1 MPEFTNTAHTAHF
14 DVASL
19 HLVKPEIDLSLAQ
32 VESVLSVFV
41 DDDQNTSGLVDAAET
56 MAQIHGILRLLNLF
70 GASELSG
77 AMAHSLKEIAANPSN
92 TREERLA
99 AIGEGLMVL
108 HRYLEFVLLR
118 ETLLPHLLLPITN
131 TLNQMAGLPLL
142 REGYFLTPHLNI
154 EQITPTG
161 TPAEALSQADQQPL
175 IQFLARMYRQG
186 LNAVL
191 ASRANA
197 DHYQLMQRA
206 GYEMA
211 RLASGGAS
219 ELYWQAASSALEQLE
234 LCRPLTASR
243 QRVLAAIE
251 RQLSQPAATPSVE
264 GLMDVLALGTCRDH
278 SAAETLRQQL
288 NLQAQIATDRTSSDL
303 ARFLFGP
310 NGEVIHTVNA
320 LIHTEISQIKHQIDG
335 LVRGE
340 PPEEGAVSISERMQI
355 LASIFD
361 MLNLGDAA
369 IQLRQQVSQESM
381 WIKGDNQ
388 DSLNALMDA
397 LMAAENAMTILD
409 KSYTSGAV
417 MLPLNNM
424 MISLHQ
430 LDEARATLVSESRGT
445 IGMAMRALL
454 SYIENEH
461 DALHLANVPVMLES
475 VSGAM
480 LFLEAPRGSQILLKA
495 AHYMQNRFTPDRTA
509 ASSEEMD
516 RLADALVCIDYYLES
531 IEVNK
536 PAGERPFSI
545 GEGSLAVLDMAA

>member
-1 MPEFTNTAHTAHF
+1 MPDFSSTAQTAHF

-41 DDDQNTSGLVDAAET
+41 DDDQNTSGLVDAAEA

-77 AMAHSLKEIAANPSN
+77 AMATSLKEIADHPSN
-92 TREERLA
+92 TKEDRLA

-118 ETLLPHLLLPITN
+118 ETPLPHLLLPITN
-131 TLNQMAGLPLL
+131 TLNQMAALPLL
-142 REGYFLTPHLNI
+142 REGHFLAPHLDRA
-154 EQITPTG
+154 QITPAG
-161 TPAEALSQADQQPL
+161 TTAAALHDAEQQPL
-175 IQFLARMYRQG
+175 IRFLARMYRQG

-191 ASRANA
+191 AGQATPDDYR
-197 DHYQLMQRA
+197 LIQRA
-206 GYEMA
+206 GFEMA
-211 RLASGGAS
+211 QLAAGGGSA
-219 ELYWQAASSALEQLE
+219 LYWQAAHSALEQLE
-234 LCRPLTASR
+234 AFRPLTASR
-243 QRVLAAIE
+243 KRVLVVVE
-251 RQLSQPAATPSVE
+251 RQFAKPTQLPNLTD
-264 GLMDVLALGTCRDH
+264 LIDVLALGTCRDH
-278 SAAETLRQQL
+278 ATAAALRAHL
-288 NLQAQIATDRTSSDL
+288 NLQNHVATDRTSSDL

-310 NGEVIHTVNA
+310 NGEVIHTVNTLVHA
-320 LIHTEISQIKHQIDG
+320 EIGQIKHQIDG

-340 PPEEGAVSISERMQI
+340 PPEDGAISISERMQI
-355 LASIFD
+355 LASTFD
-361 MLNLGDAA
+361 MLNLGEAA
-369 IQLRQQVSQESM
+369 VVLRQQIALESS
-381 WIKGDNQ
+381 WLKGDNQ
-388 DSLNALMDA
+388 DSLNTLMDA
-397 LMAAENAMTILD
+397 LMVAENAMTILD

-454 SYIENEH
+454 SYIENDH
-461 DALHLANVPVMLES
+461 DALHLANLPVMLYS

-480 LFLEAPRGSQILLKA
+480 LFLEAPRGSQILQKTEQYIQ
-495 AHYMQNRFTPDRTA
+495 HRFTPNQAA
-509 ASSEEMD
+509 ASRQELD

-536 PAGERPFSI
+536 PAGERPFSV
-545 GEGSLAVLDMAA
+545 GENSLAVLQAA

>member
-1 MPEFTNTAHTAHF
+1 MPELTGTVPTAHF

-41 DDDQNTSGLVDAAET
+41 DDDQNTGGLADAAET

-77 AMAHSLKEIAANPSN
+77 AMAQSIKEIADNPSN

-142 REGYFLTPHLNI
+142 REGYFLTPHLDI
-154 EQITPTG
+154 AQITPTG
-161 TPAEALSQADQQPL
+161 ATADALNQPEQQPL
-175 IQFLARMYRQG
+175 IQLLTRMYRQG

-191 ASRANA
+191 AGHPNP
-197 DHYQLMQRA
+197 DHYRLMQRA
-206 GYEMA
+206 GFEMA
-211 RLASGGAS
+211 CLATGGAS
-219 ELYWQAASSALEQLE
+219 ELYWLATQSALEQLE

-243 QRVLAAIE
+243 QRVLTAIE
-251 RQLSQPAATPSVE
+251 RQFAHPTAPPSLE
-264 GLMDVLALGTCRDH
+264 NLTDVLALGTCRDH
-278 SAAETLRQQL
+278 ATAEALRIKL
-288 NLQAQIATDRTSSDL
+288 NLQEQIATDHTSSDL

-320 LIHTEISQIKHQIDG
+320 LVHTEISQIKHQIDG
-335 LVRGE
+335 VVRGE
-340 PPEEGAVSISERMQI
+340 APEEGSISISERMQT

-369 IQLRQQVSQESM
+369 IQLRQQVSIEST

-388 DSLNALMDA
+388 DSLNALMDV

-424 MISLHQ
+424 MISLYQ
-430 LDEARATLVSESRGT
+430 LDEARATLVTESRSA
-445 IGMAMRALL
+445 IGMAMRALQ
-454 SYIENEH
+454 SYIDNEH

-480 LFLEAPRGSQILLKA
+480 LFLEAPRGSQILLKT
-495 AHYMQNRFTPDRTA
+495 AHYMQHRFTPDRVA
-509 ASSEEMD
+509 ASGEEMD
-516 RLADALVCIDYYLES
+516 RLADTFMCIDYYLES

-545 GEGSLAVLDMAA
+545 GESSLAVLQAA

>member
-1 MPEFTNTAHTAHF
+1 MPEFTDIAHAAHF

-41 DDDQNTSGLVDAAET
+41 DDDQNTSGLADAAET
-56 MAQIHGILRLLNLF
+56 MVQIHGILRLLNLF

-77 AMAHSLKEIAANPSN
+77 AMAHSMKDIAAHPSN
-92 TREERLA
+92 IREERLA

-131 TLNQMAGLPLL
+131 TLNQMSGLPLL
-142 REGYFLTPHLNI
+142 REGYFLAPHLNLAA
-154 EQITPTG
+154 ITPTG
-161 TPAEALSQADQQPL
+161 ATSATLSDPTQQPL
-175 IQFLARMYRQG
+175 IQLLTRMYRQG

-191 ASRANA
+191 AGRAQT
-197 DHYQLMQRA
+197 DHYRLMQRA

-211 RLASGGAS
+211 RLAIGGAS
-219 ELYWQAASSALEQLE
+219 ELYWQAAKSALEQLE

-243 QRVLAAIE
+243 QRVLTAIE
-251 RQLSQPAATPSVE
+251 RQFAQASAIPTLE
-264 GLMDVLALGTCRDH
+264 GLLDVLALGTCRDH
-278 SAAETLRQQL
+278 ATADALRQQF
-288 NLQAQIATDRTSSDL
+288 NLQTQIATDQTSGDL

-320 LIHTEISQIKHQIDG
+320 LIHGEISQIKHQIDG

-340 PPEEGAVSISERMQI
+340 PLEEGAVSIRERMQI
-355 LASIFD
+355 LASSLD
-361 MLNLGDAA
+361 MLNLNDAA
-369 IQLRQQVSQESM
+369 TQLRQQIHAEGA

-388 DSLNALMDA
+388 DSLNALMDT
-397 LMAAENAMTILD
+397 LMGAENAMTILD

-417 MLPLNNM
+417 MLPLNNL

-454 SYIENEH
+454 SYTENEN

-480 LFLEAPRGSQILLKA
+480 LFLEAPRGSQILLRT
-495 AHYMQNRFTPDRTA
+495 AHYMQHRFTPDQAA
-509 ASSEEMD
+509 ASADELD

-531 IEVNK
+531 IEINK

-545 GEGSLAVLDMAA
+545 GEGSLAVLQAA

>member
-1 MPEFTNTAHTAHF
+1 MPDFSSTAPTAHF

-41 DDDQNTSGLVDAAET
+41 DDDQNTSGLVDAAEA

-77 AMAHSLKEIAANPSN
+77 AMAKSMKDIAEHPSN

-99 AIGEGLMVL
+99 ALGEGLMVL

-154 EQITPTG
+154 AQITPTG
-161 TPAEALSQADQQPL
+161 ATADALHQPEQQPL
-175 IQFLARMYRQG
+175 MQFLARMYRHG
-186 LNAVL
+186 LSAVL
-191 ASRANA
+191 AGRATP
-197 DHYQLMQRA
+197 DHYRLMQRA
-206 GYEMA
+206 GFEMA
-211 RLASGGAS
+211 RLATGGAS
-219 ELYWQAASSALEQLE
+219 GLYWQAAQSALEQLE

-243 QRVLAAIE
+243 QRVLVAIE
-251 RQLSQPAATPSVE
+251 RQFAQPAAVPT
-264 GLMDVLALGTCRDH
+264 LADLTDVLALGTCRDH
-278 SAAETLRQQL
+278 DTAASLRSQL

-310 NGEVIHTVNA
+310 NGEVIHTVNE
-320 LIHTEISQIKHQIDG
+320 LIHGEISQIKHQIDG

-340 PPEEGAVSISERMQI
+340 TPEEGAISISERMQV
-355 LASIFD
+355 LAGTFD
-361 MLNLGDAA
+361 MLNLGNAA
-369 IQLRQQVSQESM
+369 IQLRQQIALESS
-381 WIKGDNQ
+381 WLKGDNQ

-397 LMAAENAMTILD
+397 LMIAENDMTILD

-454 SYIENEH
+454 SYIENDN

-480 LFLEAPRGSQILLKA
+480 LFLEAPRGSRILQQTA
-495 AHYMQNRFTPDRTA
+495 QYMHNRFTPDQAA
-509 ASSEEMD
+509 ASGLVLD

-531 IEVNK
+531 IEINK

-545 GEGSLAVLDMAA
+545 GEGSLAVLQAA

>member
-1 MPEFTNTAHTAHF
+1 MPELTSTAPTAHF

-41 DDDQNTSGLVDAAET
+41 DDDQNTSGLVDAAEA

-77 AMAHSLKEIAANPSN
+77 AMAKSLKDIADQPSN
-92 TREERLA
+92 TKEERLA

-131 TLNQMAGLPLL
+131 TLNHMAGLPLL
-142 REGYFLTPHLNI
+142 REGHFLTPHLDI
-154 EQITPTG
+154 QQVTPQGQIAAALDQ
-161 TPAEALSQADQQPL
+161 AEQQPL

-191 ASRANA
+191 AGRANA
-197 DHYQLMQRA
+197 DHYRLIQRA

-211 RLASGGAS
+211 RLAENGAS
-219 ELYWQAASSALEQLE
+219 SLYWQAAHSALEQLE

-243 QRVLAAIE
+243 QRVLVSIE
-251 RQLSQPAATPSVE
+251 RHFSKPTAIPS
-264 GLMDVLALGTCRDH
+264 LADLTDVLALGTCRDH
-278 SAAETLRQQL
+278 ATAEALRATL

-310 NGEVIHTVNA
+310 NGEVIHTVND
-320 LIHTEISQIKHQIDG
+320 LVHTEISQIKHQIDG

-340 PPEEGAVSISERMQI
+340 TPEEGAISISERMQI
-355 LASIFD
+355 LAGTFD
-361 MLNLGDAA
+361 MLNLGEAA
-369 IQLRQQVSQESM
+369 THLRQQIALEND
-381 WIKGDNQ
+381 WLKGDNQ

-397 LMAAENAMTILD
+397 LMVAENAMTILD

-454 SYIENEH
+454 SYIEN
-461 DALHLANVPVMLES
+461 DNDVLHLANIPVMLES

-480 LFLEAPRGSQILLKA
+480 LFLEAPRGSQILQKTA
-495 AHYMQNRFTPDRTA
+495 QYMQNRFTPDQAA
-509 ASSEEMD
+509 ASSQELD

-531 IEVNK
+531 IEINK

-545 GEGSLAVLDMAA
+545 GEGSLAVLQAA

>member
-1 MPEFTNTAHTAHF
+1 MPEFTSTAPTAHF

-41 DDDQNTSGLVDAAET
+41 DDDQNTSGLVDAAEA

-77 AMAHSLKEIAANPSN
+77 AMAKSMKDIADHPSN
-92 TREERLA
+92 TKEERLA

-142 REGYFLTPHLNI
+142 REGHFLAPHLNI
-154 EQITPTG
+154 AQITPTG
-161 TPAEALSQADQQPL
+161 TTAEALHQPEQQPL
-175 IQFLARMYRQG
+175 IQFLARMYRHG

-191 ASRANA
+191 AGRATA
-197 DHYQLMQRA
+197 DYYSLMQRA

-211 RLASGGAS
+211 RLAMGGAS
-219 ELYWQAASSALEQLE
+219 GLYWQAAQSALEQLE

-251 RQLSQPAATPSVE
+251 RQFAKPSTVPS
-264 GLMDVLALGTCRDH
+264 LADLTDVLALGTCRDH
-278 SAAETLRQQL
+278 ATAETLRNQL
-288 NLQAQIATDRTSSDL
+288 NLQSQIATDRTSSDL

-340 PPEEGAVSISERMQI
+340 TPEEGAISISDRMQV
-355 LASIFD
+355 LAGTFD

-369 IQLRQQVSQESM
+369 SQLRQQIALESN
-381 WIKGDNQ
+381 WLKGDNQ

-454 SYIENEH
+454 SYIENDH
-461 DALHLANVPVMLES
+461 DELHLANVPVMLES

-480 LFLEAPRGSQILLKA
+480 LFLEAPRGSQILQKTA
-495 AHYMQNRFTPDRTA
+495 QYMQQRFNPSQGA
-509 ASSEEMD
+509 ASAVELD

-531 IEVNK
+531 IEINK

-545 GEGSLAVLDMAA
+545 GEGSLAALQAA

>member
-1 MPEFTNTAHTAHF
+1 MPEFTSTAPTAHF

-41 DDDQNTSGLVDAAET
+41 DDDQNTSGLVDAAEA

-77 AMAHSLKEIAANPSN
+77 AMAKSMKDIADHPSN
-92 TREERLA
+92 TKEERLA

-142 REGYFLTPHLNI
+142 REGHFLAPHLNI
-154 EQITPTG
+154 AQITPTG
-161 TPAEALSQADQQPL
+161 TTAEALHQPEQQPL
-175 IQFLARMYRQG
+175 IQFLARMYRHG

-191 ASRANA
+191 AGRATP
-197 DHYQLMQRA
+197 DHYSLMQRA

-211 RLASGGAS
+211 RLAMGGAS
-219 ELYWQAASSALEQLE
+219 GLYWQAAQSALEQLE

-251 RQLSQPAATPSVE
+251 RQFAKPSTVPS
-264 GLMDVLALGTCRDH
+264 LADLTDVLALGTCRDH
-278 SAAETLRQQL
+278 ATAETLRNQL
-288 NLQAQIATDRTSSDL
+288 NLQSQIATDRTSSDL

-340 PPEEGAVSISERMQI
+340 TPEEGAISISDRMQV
-355 LASIFD
+355 LASTFD

-369 IQLRQQVSQESM
+369 SQLRQQIALESN
-381 WIKGDNQ
+381 WLKGDNQ

-454 SYIENEH
+454 SYIENDH
-461 DALHLANVPVMLES
+461 DELHLANVPVMLES

-480 LFLEAPRGSQILLKA
+480 LFLEAPRGSQILQKTA
-495 AHYMQNRFTPDRTA
+495 QYMQQRFNPSQGA
-509 ASSEEMD
+509 ASAIELD
-516 RLADALVCIDYYLES
+516 RLADTLVCIDYYLES
-531 IEVNK
+531 IEINK

-545 GEGSLAVLDMAA
+545 GEGSLAALQAA